1 MLAPETQA
9 QTHVLATTELLEL
22 IFLCLDATTLFA
34 IQRVCRK
41 WNWLINDSRKL
52 QEHMFLRAPSNP
64 KHVPSTTEDRTVSLQ
79 YDNALPHTAQFT
91 EITLCPVLEIAT
103 EFMRTQPSSIA
114 ASCNQSALRG
124 SPSWHKMLLS
134 IPPCKSATVA
144 LWWRIGESMRGSIYL
159 ELVTSSTGLR
169 FADVV
174 EAVFKQREG
183 NWKAMPIGK
192 LLALSSVGDVTLDE
206 FLKMK
211 AGGDV
216 RMMESTSV
224 FFLRGF

>member
-64 KHVPSTTEDRTVSLQ
+64 EHVPSTTEDRTVSLQ

-159 ELVTSSTGLR
+159 ESVTSSTGLR

>member
-79 YDNALPHTAQFT
+79 YNNALPHTAQFT

-159 ELVTSSTGLR
+159 ESVTSSTGLR

>member
-22 IFLCLDATTLFA
+22 IFLCVDATTLFA

-52 QEHMFLRAPSNP
+52 QEHMFLRAPLNP
-64 KHVPSTTEDRTVSLQ
+64 KHVPSTAEDRTVSLQ
-79 YDNALPHTAQFT
+79 YNNAIPHASQFT

-124 SPSWHKMLLS
+124 SPSWHKMLLT

-159 ELVTSSTGLR
+159 ESVTSSTGLR
-169 FADVV
+169 FEDVV

-183 NWKAMPIGK
+183 NWKAMPNGK

>member
-1 MLAPETQA
+1 
-9 QTHVLATTELLEL
+9 
-22 IFLCLDATTLFA
+22 
-34 IQRVCRK
+34 
-41 WNWLINDSRKL
+41 
-52 QEHMFLRAPSNP
+52 
-64 KHVPSTTEDRTVSLQ
+64 
-79 YDNALPHTAQFT
+79 
-91 EITLCPVLEIAT
+91 
-103 EFMRTQPSSIA
+103 
-114 ASCNQSALRG
+114 
-124 SPSWHKMLLS
+124 MLLS

-159 ELVTSSTGLR
+159 ESVTSSTGLR

-211 AGGDV
+211 AGEDV